1 MAGIG
6 TPGFRLYGN
15 DDAIGAQVGGAAKNV
30 VAIAAGAV
38 VGAGLGENARAALV
52 TRGLAEMARLAVAL
66 GGRAETVAGLSGLG
80 DLLLTCTGA
89 SSRNFSLGL
98 ELGRGLGLAEVL
110 AGRSAVTEGVTT
122 APALAA
128 RAAAAGVGMPIV
140 EAVAAV
146 MRGEIDV
153 QGAIAA
159 LLGRPL
165 RDE

>member
-1 MAGIG
+1 
-6 TPGFRLYGN
+6 
-15 DDAIGAQVGGAAKNV
+15 
-30 VAIAAGAV
+30 
-38 VGAGLGENARAALV
+38 
-52 TRGLAEMARLAVAL
+52 
-66 GGRAETVAGLSGLG
+66 
-80 DLLLTCTGA
+80 LLLTCTGG
-89 SSRNFSLGL
+89 SSRDFSLGL
-98 ELGRGLGLAEVL
+98 ELGRGLGLAAVL

-128 RAAAAGVGMPIV
+128 RAAGVGMPIV

-146 MRGEIDV
+146 MRGETDV